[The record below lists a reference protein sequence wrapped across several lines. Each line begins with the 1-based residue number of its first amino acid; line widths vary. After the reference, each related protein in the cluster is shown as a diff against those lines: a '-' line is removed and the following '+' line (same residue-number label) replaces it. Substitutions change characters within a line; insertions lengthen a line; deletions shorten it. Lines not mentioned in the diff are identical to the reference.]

1 VPRDIKALENEINRL
16 NRAVKELSILND
28 IAIAICSAQNIENI
42 LELVIKKSIK
52 HMNVEQGAVMLLKD
66 RQQGNSFTTIFRRG
80 ETTLNKLPLHL
91 DVQLTG
97 WMRNNNK
104 PLLINNL
111 KKDDRFYG
119 LIDYSEI
126 ESILAVP
133 LSIKGRMIGL
143 ISLFN
148 KRNKSSFAEEDQRL
162 LSIIASQSAQ
172 VIENAR
178 LAEEEKKLREM
189 EEELNL
195 AYRIQTNLLPKE
207 PPVLEKYDIAS
218 VSIPAKV
225 VGGDYYDFI
234 RINESRL
241 AFCIGDISGKGMP
254 AALLMS
260 NLQAMVHSQITE
272 FDSPAAALERFNH
285 LIFQSTP
292 PEKYVTFFLGIIDLT
307 NNELR
312 FSNAGHHYPILITSD
327 GKITQLEINGIVLGI
342 LESQHFEE
350 RTIQLNQGNLIV
362 LYTDGV
368 TEATNQNDEEFG
380 IERLMNTIINIKDK
394 PSEEI
399 ISGTLATIK
408 SFIDTAPQADDITLV
423 IIKRDS

>member
-1 VPRDIKALENEINRL
+1 MPKDTKTLENEINRL

-28 IAIAICSAQNIENI
+28 IAIAIGSAQNIESI
-42 LELVIKKSIK
+42 FELVIKKSIK
-52 HMNVEQGAVMLLKD
+52 HMGVEQGAVMLLKD
-66 RQQGNSFTTIFRRG
+66 RRQGDTFTTIFRRG

-97 WMRNNNK
+97 WMRTNNK

-119 LIDYSEI
+119 LIDKSEI

-148 KRNKSSFAEEDQRL
+148 KKNKSSFAEEDQRL

-178 LAEEEKKLREM
+178 LAEEEKKLKEM

-207 PPVLEKYDIAS
+207 SPVLEMYDIAGM
-218 VSIPAKV
+218 SIPAKV

-234 RINESRL
+234 RIDENRL
-241 AFCIGDISGKGMP
+241 AFCIGDISGKGMA

-260 NLQAMVHSQITE
+260 NLQAMVHSQVAE

-285 LIFQSTP
+285 LILQSTP
-292 PEKYVTFFLGIIDLT
+292 PEKFVTFFIGIIDLA

-312 FSNAGHHYPILITSD
+312 FSNAGHHYPIQITSD
-327 GKITQLEINGIVLGI
+327 GKITQLKINGIVLGI
-342 LESQHFEE
+342 LESQAFAEK
-350 RTIQLNQGNLIV
+350 TIKFNPEDLIV

-368 TEATNQNDEEFG
+368 TEAANKNGEEFG
-380 IERLMNTIINIKDK
+380 IKRLTGAIVNSKNKS
-394 PSEEI
+394 SEEI
-399 ISGTLATIK
+399 ISGTLDSIK
-408 SFIDTAPQADDITLV
+408 SFIGSAPQADDITLV
-423 IIKRDS
+423 IIKRK

>member
-1 VPRDIKALENEINRL
+1 MPKDTKTLENEINRL

-28 IAIAICSAQNIENI
+28 IAIAIGSAQNIESI
-42 LELVIKKSIK
+42 FELVIKKSIK
-52 HMNVEQGAVMLLKD
+52 HMGVEQGAVMLLKD
-66 RQQGNSFTTIFRRG
+66 RRQGDTFTTIFRRG

-97 WMRNNNK
+97 WMRTNNK

-119 LIDYSEI
+119 LIDKSEI

-148 KRNKSSFAEEDQRL
+148 KKNKSFFAEEDQRL

-178 LAEEEKKLREM
+178 LAEEEKKLKEM

-207 PPVLEKYDIAS
+207 SPVLEMYDIAGM
-218 VSIPAKV
+218 SIPAKV

-234 RINESRL
+234 RIDENRL
-241 AFCIGDISGKGMP
+241 AFCIGDISGKGMA

-260 NLQAMVHSQITE
+260 NLQAMVHSQVAE

-285 LIFQSTP
+285 LILQSTP
-292 PEKYVTFFLGIIDLT
+292 PEKFVTFFIGIIDLA

-312 FSNAGHHYPILITSD
+312 FSNAGHHYPIQITSD
-327 GKITQLEINGIVLGI
+327 GKITQLKINGIVLGI
-342 LESQHFEE
+342 LEHQSFTE
-350 RTIQLNQGNLIV
+350 RTIKLDQGDLIV

-368 TEATNQNDEEFG
+368 TEAANKNGEEFG
-380 IERLMNTIINIKDK
+380 IKRLTGAIVNSKNKS
-394 PSEEI
+394 SEEI
-399 ISGTLATIK
+399 ISGTLDSIK
-408 SFIDTAPQADDITLV
+408 SFIGSAPQADDITLV
-423 IIKRDS
+423 IIKRK